1 MKTKSNNFFIWLALM
16 IVAGLSIVACSQTD
30 EMMEVAVE
38 QPDENGMYHYPMKID
53 CAVPTFDDNGQ
64 TRAMV
69 YNWENNQL
77 LFVRFKNG
85 SNWITGQAV
94 YNANENIWD
103 VGTYQT
109 LPTVTGE
116 EICEMYYFDGAV
128 GTTSSTVTM
137 NEKTACY
144 MTKTAIYTHP
154 SSNSISI
161 RASLDKMTWRMR
173 FKGTLGTSIILPSS
187 GNDINYYTSFN
198 QSTGSFTSAKK
209 DIALTVNSNGYTP
222 YIYGEFVNSGDNT
235 ITVSNN
241 DGTFTRKLFASN
253 LSVGESAYM
262 DVPTASSYLGWTK
275 NDIMVDSKATIQP
288 DYLVTFTDGVA
299 MDWKFGSAAYTCDF
313 SALKKSYA
321 ETLTDDELANEIYTD
336 PVSISNA
343 KGAWL
348 LSNMT
353 PNTEYYLCAVAKNS
367 SGTRGPVLRYLFKTN
382 SENLPYAE
390 VSNIQASSSSRW
402 DWDITLKNN
411 AKSYYIYYTINES
424 DITKN
429 WHFVA
434 YYAHRDATSGESE
447 MYDWESVYIDLS
459 PEQCK
464 YITICTWGV
473 DASGNIGNPNVAYG
487 STSSRAR
494 NWGTANSSPTKQ
506 MMSKE
511 EMQKMRSNV
520 KIYRLER

>member
-1 MKTKSNNFFIWLALM
+1 MKTKSNNFFLCIAL
-16 IVAGLSIVACSQTD
+16 IIFTGLSVVACSQTD
-30 EMMEVAVE
+30 EIIEVTID
-38 QPDENGMYHYPMKID
+38 QIDENGMFHYQMQLD
-53 CAVPTFDDNGQ
+53 CAVPNFDDNVQ

-69 YNWENNQL
+69 YNWENNQT

-94 YNANENIWD
+94 YNAYENVWD

-173 FKGTLGTSIILPSS
+173 FKGTSGTSIILPSS

-222 YIYGEFVNSGDNT
+222 YIYGEFVNFGDNT

-241 DGTFTRKLFASN
+241 DGTFTRELATNK

-262 DVPTASSYLGWTK
+262 DIPTASSYLGW
-275 NDIMVDSKATIQP
+275 NIVDPIDPNATIQP
-288 DYLVTFTDGVA
+288 DYLVTFTDGVV
-299 MDWKFGSAAYTCDF
+299 MDWKVGSTVYKFGYTVLTKAA
-313 SALKKSYA
+313 A
-321 ETLTDDELANEIYTD
+321 ETLTDNELVERIDANNFTQEEATNYSFLYD
-336 PVSISNA
+336 DLKS
-343 KGAWL
+343 
-348 LSNMT
+348 
-353 PNTEYYLCAVAKNS
+353 NTEYCLCAVAVNS
-367 SGTRGPVLRYLFKTN
+367 SGVRGTVSRYLFKTN
-382 SENLPYAE
+382 SESLPYAE
-390 VSNIQASSSSRW
+390 ISSIKATSTTKWTYNIA
-402 DWDITLKNN
+402 LKNN
-411 AKSYYIYYTINES
+411 AKSYYLYSSIDEDDYGR
-424 DITKN
+424 N
-429 WHFVA
+429 WHFFA
-434 YYAHRDATSGESE
+434 YYAHYLATLEIIDT
-447 MYDWESVYIDLS
+447 YDWAAVEETLNSGT
-459 PEQCK
+459 CNF
-464 YITICTWGV
+464 ITICTWGV
-473 DASGNIGNPNVAYG
+473 DASGKIGNPNVAYG

-511 EMQKMRSNV
+511 EMQKMRDNV